1 MGSRRPGTPRLA
13 AAEAARLRAML
24 AAIPLSD
31 EPFGG
36 AKTTEPAT
44 LVALVYYH
52 GLWERSWEAWQ
63 AGEIASPLPYDHAYH
78 SSGGEYIA
86 LGSPASLVA
95 RLMALTEAER

>member
-1 MGSRRPGTPRLA
+1 MSSRRAETPRLA

-63 AGEIASPLPYDHAYH
+63 GRDCQPPAARSCVSFFLPAANISLSAHQP
-78 SSGGEYIA
+78 SS
-86 LGSPASLVA
+86 SPA
-95 RLMALTEAER
+95 